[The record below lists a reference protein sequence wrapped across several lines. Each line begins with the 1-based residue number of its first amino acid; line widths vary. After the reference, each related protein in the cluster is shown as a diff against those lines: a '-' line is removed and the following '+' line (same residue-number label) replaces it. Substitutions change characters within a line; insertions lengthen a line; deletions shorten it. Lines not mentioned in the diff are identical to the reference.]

1 MASVQWPVPQMRVLK
16 IMTRNTKQ
24 ILDLLQV
31 GAPSKKAT
39 LIIKNMTIRLARM
52 GVDTTNK
59 SEFMY
64 TLAEKLELK
73 NPKGPCLEAMRWAYK
88 MARALAECE

>member
-1 MASVQWPVPQMRVLK
+1 
-16 IMTRNTKQ
+16 MTKNTKQ
-24 ILDLLQV
+24 ILDLLQID
-31 GAPSKKAT
+31 APSKKAT
-39 LIIKNMTIRLARM
+39 AIIKNMIVRLARM

-59 SEFMY
+59 SEFLY

-88 MARALAECE
+88 IARNLAEWMTNSII